1 MSRMPK
7 LYTCS
12 ICGLEVRP
20 SDATT
25 ERKAVVWLKGTGKTI
40 SEVCEELF
48 EYKHKFCTGKTNPN
62 DISLF

>member
-1 MSRMPK
+1 MPR
-7 LYTCS
+7 LYECV

-25 ERKAVVWLKGTGKTI
+25 ERKAIVWLKSTGKTI
-40 SEVCEELF
+40 SEVSEELF
-48 EYKHKFCTGKTNPN
+48 EYKHKFCSAKDNPN

>member
-1 MSRMPK
+1 MPRMPRM
-7 LYTCS
+7 YECA

-20 SDATT
+20 NDGTT
-25 ERKAVVWLKGTGKTI
+25 ERKAVVWLKGSGKTI

-48 EYKHKFCTGKTNPN
+48 EYKHKFCNQKDNPN